1 MAVNLLMMP
10 TLHVGQG
17 THLGGLSVFPVW
29 TDALIVSGLDTGRA
43 ARVLVAEREGSPVV
57 GELVLKNEG
66 AKPALLVA
74 GELFEGGW
82 QHRALNHD
90 ILLVAGQQL
99 VASVSCV
106 EHGRWHGATA
116 QVRRSRR
123 ASMMVRSAQT
133 ISNGYERQD
142 EVWERVSRYDI
153 AFGASPTAS
162 YVDHLNRRADPAIS
176 ADGDLRGDVGGA
188 GHAHESHEAQE
199 VWEARAA
206 EVAEASELAARI
218 RNIRALP
225 GQRGVLVGLG
235 GQPAFLEL
243 FASPTG
249 LRRHLPGL
257 LEAAAMDAA
266 LLPAEP
272 TPGRRARRF
281 AGALASAPIG
291 DELGVDAGAGH
302 AMASRSKYH
311 EIRGLGWKD
320 QLLHATVFNR
330 RHPLMEVA

>member
-1 MAVNLLMMP
+1 
-10 TLHVGQG
+10 VGQG
-17 THLGGLSVFPVW
+17 TDLGGLSVFPIW
-29 TDALIVSGLDTGRA
+29 TDVPIVSGLATGRA
-43 ARVLVAEREGSPVV
+43 ARVQVAEREGSPVV

-90 ILLVAGQQL
+90 ILLVPDQQL

-133 ISNGYERQD
+133 IADGSDRQNS
-142 EVWERVSRYDI
+142 VWERVSRYDT

-162 YVDHLNRRADPAIS
+162 YVEHLNRRAAPVEAGDDRIGNAS
-176 ADGDLRGDVGGA
+176 GDGQA
-188 GHAHESHEAQE
+188 EEA
-199 VWEARAA
+199 EAAQAA
-206 EVAEASELAARI
+206 EAAVAAELAARI
-218 RNIRALP
+218 KAIRALP
-225 GQRGVLVGLG
+225 GQRGVLIGLG
-235 GQPAFLEL
+235 GQPAFLEV

-257 LEAAAMDAA
+257 LEAAAIDAA
-266 LLPAEP
+266 LLVPEP

-281 AGALASAPIG
+281 AGLLANAPIG
-291 DELGVDAGAGH
+291 DELGADAGAGH

-311 EIRGLGWKD
+311 EIRGLGWND

-330 RHPLMEVA
+330 RHPMMEVA

>member
-1 MAVNLLMMP
+1 MMP

-17 THLGGLSVFPVW
+17 THLGGLSVFPIW
-29 TDALIVSGLDTGRA
+29 TNAPIVSGLATGRA
-43 ARVLVAEREGSPVV
+43 ARVQVAEREGSPVV

-90 ILLVAGQQL
+90 ILLGAGQQL

-133 ISNGYERQD
+133 IAHGDDRQHQ
-142 EVWERVSRYDI
+142 VWERVSRYDT

-162 YVDHLNRRADPAIS
+162 YVDHLNRRAAPFAAGD
-176 ADGDLRGDVGGA
+176 DGLGDGYGD
-188 GHAHESHEAQE
+188 GQAQE
-199 VWEARAA
+199 AEAA
-206 EVAEASELAARI
+206 EAAEATELAARVK
-218 RNIRALP
+218 NIRVLP
-225 GQRGVLVGLG
+225 GQRGVLIGLG

-257 LEAAAMDAA
+257 LEAAAIDAA
-266 LLPAEP
+266 LLTAEP

-281 AGALASAPIG
+281 AGLLANAPIG
-291 DELGVDAGAGH
+291 DELGADAGAGH
-302 AMASRSKYH
+302 GVASRSKYH
-311 EIRGLGWKD
+311 EIRGLGWND

-330 RHPLMEVA
+330 RHPMMEVA

>member
-1 MAVNLLMMP
+1 MAMNLLMMP

-17 THLGGLSVFPVW
+17 THLGGVSVFPVW
-29 TDALIVSGLDTGRA
+29 TDAPIVSGLATGRV
-43 ARVLVAEREGSPVV
+43 ARVQVAEREGSPVV

-90 ILLVAGQQL
+90 ILLVPGQQL

-133 ISNGYERQD
+133 IADDDDRQNS
-142 EVWERVSRYDI
+142 VWDRVSRYDN

-162 YVDHLNRRADPAIS
+162 YVDHLNRRAQPEVS
-176 ADGDLRGDVGGA
+176 ADGPADEA
-188 GHAHESHEAQE
+188 ESG
-199 VWEARAA
+199 
-206 EVAEASELAARI
+206 EVAAAAELAARI
-218 RNIRALP
+218 KNIRALP
-225 GQRGVLVGLG
+225 GQRGVLIGLG

-243 FASPTG
+243 FASLTG

-257 LEAAAMDAA
+257 LEAAAIDAA
-266 LLPAEP
+266 LLDPEP

-281 AGALASAPIG
+281 AGLLADAPIG
-291 DELGVDAGAGH
+291 DEPGTDAGEGH
-302 AMASRSKYH
+302 ALASRSKYH
-311 EIRGLGWKD
+311 EIRGLGWDD

-330 RHPLMEVA
+330 RHHLMEVA

>member
-1 MAVNLLMMP
+1 MAMNLLMMP

-29 TDALIVSGLDTGRA
+29 TDAPIVSGLDTGRA
-43 ARVLVAEREGSPVV
+43 ARVHVAEREGSPVV

-90 ILLVAGQQL
+90 ILLMAGQQL

-106 EHGRWHGATA
+106 EAGRWHGASA

-133 ISNGYERQD
+133 TADGYDRQD
-142 EVWERVSRYDI
+142 QVWERVSRYDK

-162 YVDHLNRRADPAIS
+162 YVDHLNRRVAPIVDS
-176 ADGDLRGDVGGA
+176 A
-188 GHAHESHEAQE
+188 GHPPAAEAAHE
-199 VWEARAA
+199 
-206 EVAEASELAARI
+206 AEAAQLAAGI
-218 RNIRALP
+218 KNIRALP
-225 GQRGVLVGLG
+225 GQRGVLIGLG
-235 GQPAFLEL
+235 GHPAFVEL

-257 LEAAAMDAA
+257 LEAAAIDAA

-281 AGALASAPIG
+281 VGPLAGAPLG
-291 DELGVDAGAGH
+291 HELGADAGSGH
-302 AMASRSKYH
+302 ALGSRSQHH
-311 EIRGLGWKD
+311 EIRGLREC
-320 QLLHATVFNR
+320 ANR
-330 RHPLMEVA
+330 RAVMGFGAPST

>member
-1 MAVNLLMMP
+1 MAMNLLMMP

-29 TDALIVSGLDTGRA
+29 TDAPIVSGLATGRA
-43 ARVLVAEREGSPVV
+43 ARVQVAEREGSPVV

-90 ILLVAGQQL
+90 ILLVPGQQL

-133 ISNGYERQD
+133 IADDDDRQSS
-142 EVWERVSRYDI
+142 VWDRVSRYDN

-162 YVDHLNRRADPAIS
+162 YVDHLNRRAEPEVS
-176 ADGDLRGDVGGA
+176 VDGLEDEV
-188 GHAHESHEAQE
+188 ESG
-199 VWEARAA
+199 
-206 EVAEASELAARI
+206 EVAAAAELAARI

-225 GQRGVLVGLG
+225 GQRGVLIGLG
-235 GQPAFLEL
+235 GQPGFLEL

-257 LEAAAMDAA
+257 LEAAAIDAA
-266 LLPAEP
+266 LLDPEP

-281 AGALASAPIG
+281 AGLLADAPIG
-291 DELGVDAGAGH
+291 DELGTDAGAGH
-302 AMASRSKYH
+302 ALAFRSKYH
-311 EIRGLGWKD
+311 EIRGLGWND

-330 RHPLMEVA
+330 RHHLMEVA

>member
-1 MAVNLLMMP
+1 MAMNLLMMP

-29 TDALIVSGLDTGRA
+29 TDAPIVSGLATGRA
-43 ARVLVAEREGSPVV
+43 ARVQVAEREGSPVV

-133 ISNGYERQD
+133 IDDDDDRQSS
-142 EVWERVSRYDI
+142 VWDRVSRYDN

-162 YVDHLNRRADPAIS
+162 YVDHLNRRAAPSEVVNYGLGDAYG
-176 ADGDLRGDVGGA
+176 DGQ
-188 GHAHESHEAQE
+188 AQE
-199 VWEARAA
+199 AEAVEAA
-206 EVAEASELAARI
+206 EAAELAARI
-218 RNIRALP
+218 KNIRALP
-225 GQRGVLVGLG
+225 GQRGVLIGLG

-257 LEAAAMDAA
+257 LEAAAIDAA
-266 LLPAEP
+266 LLDPEP

-281 AGALASAPIG
+281 AGLLADAPIG
-291 DELGVDAGAGH
+291 DEPGTDAGAGH
-302 AMASRSKYH
+302 ALASRSKYH
-311 EIRGLGWKD
+311 EIRGLGWND

-330 RHPLMEVA
+330 RHHLMEVA